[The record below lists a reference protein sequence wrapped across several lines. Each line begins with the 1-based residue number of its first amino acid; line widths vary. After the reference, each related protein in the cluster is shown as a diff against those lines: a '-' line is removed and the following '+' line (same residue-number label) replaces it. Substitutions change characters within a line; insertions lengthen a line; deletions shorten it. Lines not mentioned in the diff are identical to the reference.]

1 MPELPRRETR
11 NQVLSWGGE
20 AMKSKPW
27 LWVTFILALAASAA
41 AFWLGS
47 RQALTNEGATKMGDQ
62 TRGTTGSKKYSI
74 KNCIREFSEDKA
86 EKTPQ
91 GWQFWS
97 VPTDLSP
104 TFNLKV
110 TQVGPQS
117 ANHPAHTHPEEEI
130 YYVLEGKAEFSLDG
144 KSKTVGPNSTMFCPS
159 RMPHGIRNVGDS
171 PLRYAVIKAN
181 YPRKQ

>member
-1 MPELPRRETR
+1 MALPATS
-11 NQVLSWGGE
+11 VLSAIALGVE
-20 AMKSKPW
+20 RTAP
-27 LWVTFILALAASAA
+27 LAERNANK
-41 AFWLGS
+41 
-47 RQALTNEGATKMGDQ
+47 RGAEKQKVRGDSMF
-62 TRGTTGSKKYSI
+62 TVE
-74 KNCIREFSEDKA
+74 NCVREFSEDKA
-86 EKTPQ
+86 EKTTQ

-117 ANHPAHTHPEEEI
+117 ANHPPHAHPEEEI

-159 RMPHGIRNVGDS
+159 GMPHGIRNVGDS